1 MHLRLASTFILLAGC
16 MLQTPGVQRAM
27 DFQAVVDD
35 QVAGG
40 WEVAAIAPGTA
51 LTVRMMAHQRHD
63 PLLVTEWMVSDP
75 SIIAAEREA
84 EDRLR
89 LIAHR
94 PGTSK
99 LLVRAGDVEDWIQIV
114 VTYPVATAVFPPF
127 SLREKPPPV
136 LAALTGQAAELPLMH
151 RGPNRES
158 VLALGMPAPVLLEPS
173 GVARAIPPGPKSGA
187 RLHLS
192 FEKAGRLTLIGDA
205 GPTLDVDVVDAA
217 QIDGVYA
224 ERVWEPTDAS
234 IMTYAVKVDAS
245 GRRAVL
251 VTGGFTVEVTTPQ
264 MCALASEDQ
273 ALETKRIH
281 GLGAFTVTALQAGA
295 CEGVVK
301 VGRVDDRFSV
311 ELKGR
316 SSEPPAEH
324 AAQRH

>member
-1 MHLRLASTFILLAGC
+1 MHLRLTLTSVLLAGC
-16 MLQTPGVQRAM
+16 ILQTPGVRKAI

-35 QVAGG
+35 QVVGG
-40 WEVAAIAPGTA
+40 WEVAAIAPGTV
-51 LTVRMMAHQRHD
+51 LTVRMMAHARQD

-75 SIIAAEREA
+75 SVIAAEREA

-99 LLVRAGDVEDWIQIV
+99 LLVRAGEVEDWIEIV
-114 VTYPVATAVFPPF
+114 VMQPVATDVFPPF
-127 SLREKPPPV
+127 SLRSKAEPV

-158 VLALGMPAPVLLEPS
+158 VLALGIPPPVLLEPS
-173 GVARAIPPGPKSGA
+173 GVAKAIPPGPKSGA

-192 FEKAGRLTLIGDA
+192 FERPGALTLSGGA

-224 ERVWEPTDAS
+224 ERVWEPTDPS
-234 IMTYAVKVDAS
+234 MMTYAVMVDTL

-264 MCALASEDQ
+264 MCALASEEQ
-273 ALETKRIH
+273 TLETKRIH
-281 GLGAFTVTALQAGA
+281 GLGAFTVTSLQAGA

-311 ELKGR
+311 ELKKR
-316 SSEPPAEH
+316 SPEPSAEPR
-324 AAQRH
+324 AQRR